1 MYQKIKRIAKLKL
14 ENSKTQEEKERYYLI
29 NRILEDED
37 CFKKMKTETAYK
49 LLSDLDIEEEA
60 VKRIYCELVFV

>member
-14 ENSKTQEEKERYYLI
+14 ENSKTQEEKERYFLI

-49 LLSDLDIEEEA
+49 LLNDLDIEEEA
-60 VKRIYCELVFV
+60 VKKIYNELIFC